1 MSKRQVNDTCGLRGP
16 PVPPAKRQ
24 DVDIVETFAEYDDE
38 YVIGYP
44 DYAVNKHNRFYKFLT
59 SEQLEMFARYKQLLY
74 PTRANAFEFILTL
87 TISQLEYVGK

>member
-1 MSKRQVNDTCGLRGP
+1 MDKRKIDETCGLKDL

-24 DVDIVETFAEYDDE
+24 EIDIGETFAEYDDE

-59 SEQLEMFARYKQLLY
+59 SEQLEMFVRYKQLLY

>member
-1 MSKRQVNDTCGLRGP
+1 MSKRQVGDTCGLNDL

-24 DVDIVETFAEYDDE
+24 EIDMFAEYDDE